1 MTGNSR
7 PESSNRLMSGKA
19 RPSDLK
25 PLKNADF
32 PGGAGGPND
41 IIEEEKNDGEHSNS

>member
-32 PGGAGGPND
+32 PGGATD
-41 IIEEEKNDGEHSNS
+41 IIEEEKHDGEHSNS